1 MKASGAKIIRCIAS
15 PAPSDFSPNW
25 DLGLIL
31 NLSFLNQPI
40 KLSKLN
46 RCRAGWRALTAFV
59 VC

>member
-31 NLSFLNQPI
+31 NLSFLNQPV